1 MPDFGNC
8 DRKLTFLLSLV
19 THHTSLIMTA
29 DQAAELVRAALMMTL
44 LIGAPVLLAAII
56 VGLFISIL
64 QAVTQLQDQTLSFV
78 PKIVAMLVTL
88 IIVFPWV
95 MTRMIEYST
104 TLIREIPSGL

>member
-1 MPDFGNC
+1 
-8 DRKLTFLLSLV
+8 
-19 THHTSLIMTA
+19 
-29 DQAAELVRAALMMTL
+29 MMTL